1 MRLRCGKVLVN
12 RKKTPAENVPHFEVF
27 DCKFKGKSA
36 AGAKLRK
43 IKAIFS

>member
-1 MRLRCGKVLVN
+1 MRLRCGKVLVD

-27 DCKFKGKSA
+27 DCKFEEKSA
-36 AGAKLRK
+36 PGAKLRK

>member
-1 MRLRCGKVLVN
+1 MRLRSGKVLVN

-27 DCKFKGKSA
+27 DCKFKEKSV

-43 IKAIFS
+43 IIAIFS